1 MQEKVNFPCEGRSVT
16 MGEKIRVVAVRPRTA
31 PEVIEI
37 ENALEPMWQLV
48 EGYIETLPIWIG
60 GKRFLVVCNEEGKLN
75 DLPIGR
81 VLFDDDGNLI
91 DLIYGNFFITKE
103 DGDEFGS
110 LDDEEIEIVLKKF
123 ERPIIAYPMTEEV
136 RA

>member
-1 MQEKVNFPCEGRSVT
+1 

>member
-1 MQEKVNFPCEGRSVT
+1 MQEKI
-16 MGEKIRVVAVRPRTA
+16 KVVAVRPRTA
-31 PEVIEI
+31 PKVIEI
-37 ENALEPMWQLV
+37 ENELEPMQEFV
-48 EGYIETLPIWIG
+48 GGYIEILDRVYIG
-60 GKRFLVVCNEEGKLN
+60 GKRFVLVCNEEGKLN
-75 DLPIGR
+75 DLPLGR

-103 DGDEFGS
+103 DGEEFGS

>member
-1 MQEKVNFPCEGRSVT
+1 
-16 MGEKIRVVAVRPRTA
+16 MGEKIKVVAVRPRTA

-37 ENALEPMWQLV
+37 ENELEPMQELV
-48 EGYIETLPIWIG
+48 GGYIEILNRVDIG
-60 GKRFLVVCNEEGKLN
+60 GKRFVLVCNEEGKLN
-75 DLPIGR
+75 DLPLGR

-91 DLIYGNFFITKE
+91 DIIYGNFFITKHVFNRDYE
-103 DGDEFGS
+103 AEFGS
-110 LDDEEIEIVLKKF
+110 LDAEETEIVLKKF

>member
-1 MQEKVNFPCEGRSVT
+1 MQEKI
-16 MGEKIRVVAVRPRTA
+16 KVVAVRPRTA

-37 ENALEPMWQLV
+37 ENALEPMQEFV
-48 EGYIETLPIWIG
+48 GGYIEILDRVYIG
-60 GKRFLVVCNEEGKLN
+60 GKRFVLVCNEEGKLN
-75 DLPIGR
+75 DLPLGR

-91 DLIYGNFFITKE
+91 DIIYGNFFITKE
-103 DGDEFGS
+103 DGEEFGS

>member
-1 MQEKVNFPCEGRSVT
+1 MQEVIK
-16 MGEKIRVVAVRPRTA
+16 VVAVRPRTA
-31 PEVIEI
+31 PEVMYI
-37 ENALEPMWQLV
+37 ENELAPMQEFV
-48 EGYIETLPIWIG
+48 GGYIEILDRVYIC
-60 GKRFLVVCNEEGKLN
+60 GKRFVLVCNEEGKLN
-75 DLPIGR
+75 DLPLGR

-91 DLIYGNFFITKE
+91 DLIYGNFFITKHVFNRDYE
-103 DGDEFGS
+103 AEFGS

>member
-1 MQEKVNFPCEGRSVT
+1 MQ
-16 MGEKIRVVAVRPRTA
+16 EKIRVVAVRPRTA

-37 ENALEPMWQLV
+37 ENELEPMQEFV
-48 EGYIETLPIWIG
+48 GGYIEILDRVYIG
-60 GKRFLVVCNEEGKLN
+60 GKRFLLVCNEEGKLN
-75 DLPIGR
+75 DLPLGR

-91 DLIYGNFFITKE
+91 DIIYGNFFITKHVFNRDYE
-103 DGDEFGS
+103 AEFGS

-123 ERPIIAYPMTEEV
+123 ERPVLAITPEEV

>member
-1 MQEKVNFPCEGRSVT
+1 

-37 ENALEPMWQLV
+37 ENELEPMQEFV
-48 EGYIETLPIWIG
+48 GGYIEILDRVYIG
-60 GKRFLVVCNEEGKLN
+60 GKRFVLVCNEEGKLN
-75 DLPIGR
+75 DLPLGR

-91 DLIYGNFFITKE
+91 DLIYGNFFITKHVFNRDYE
-103 DGDEFGS
+103 AEFGS

-123 ERPIIAYPMTEEV
+123 ERPILAITPEEV

>member
-1 MQEKVNFPCEGRSVT
+1 MQ
-16 MGEKIRVVAVRPRTA
+16 EKIRVVAVRPRTA

-37 ENALEPMWQLV
+37 ENELEPMQEFV
-48 EGYIETLPIWIG
+48 GGYIEILDRVYIG
-60 GKRFLVVCNEEGKLN
+60 GKRFVLVCNEEGKLN
-75 DLPIGR
+75 DLPLGR
-81 VLFDDDGNLI
+81 VIFDDDGNLI
-91 DLIYGNFFITKE
+91 DIIYGNFFITKE

-110 LDDEEIEIVLKKF
+110 LNDEEIEIVLKKF